1 MSNFL
6 FCRPEKKEL
15 TEEEIKQN
23 KMRELI
29 EKDKLKQQQDLEE
42 SKKKQMEE
50 KKLADETTKT
60 SEKVDL
66 LNDKDGEFNFDDI

>member
-1 MSNFL
+1 ML

-66 LNDKDGEFNFDDI
+66 LNDKDEEFNFDDI